1 MSQPASSEQ
10 MLTVLDHP
18 LIRTKMTVLRDKH
31 TSPPEFRRTLHEIA
45 GLMSMAAFAHLRTD
59 PVSVDTPLETT
70 EGARL
75 QQPVPCLL
83 SILRAGNGM
92 VDALSALLPEAA
104 IGHLGLQRDPE
115 THKPIYYYEKLP
127 SDIDKRQVIITDPM
141 LATGGSAIM
150 AADHLKTK
158 GCLDLVFVCL
168 ISAPEG
174 VAAFHAAHPDI
185 PVITAALDRQLD
197 QNCYILPGLGD
208 AGDRIYNT
216 I

>member
-127 SDIDKRQVIITDPM
+127 PDIDKRQVIITDPM